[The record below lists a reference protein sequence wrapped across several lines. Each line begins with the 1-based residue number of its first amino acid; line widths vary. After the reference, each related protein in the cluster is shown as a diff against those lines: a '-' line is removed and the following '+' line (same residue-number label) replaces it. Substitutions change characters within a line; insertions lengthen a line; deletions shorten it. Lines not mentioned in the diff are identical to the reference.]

1 MDAVDRMFDL
11 MKSVGLSQKK
21 FASEIGV
28 SEDVV
33 NDWIRRRSSS
43 YSRPKRIEKIA
54 EVLGT
59 TVEYLLTGT
68 PPGQPPYYKQ
78 VTGEVC
84 DVDGRFGSGKSGTI
98 TAMLEEILSD
108 LSPEALEMARAY
120 DRADKRAKDM
130 VRLALEPFGLSASP
144 NEAM

>member
-1 MDAVDRMFDL
+1 MDAVDRMFGL
-11 MKSVGLSQKK
+11 MKSIGLSQTK

-33 NDWIRRRSSS
+33 NDWSRRRSSS
-43 YSRPKRIEKIA
+43 YSRPDRIEKIA

-68 PPGQPPYYKQ
+68 PPEQPPYYKQ
-78 VTGEVC
+78 VIGEVC
-84 DVDGRFGSGKSGTI
+84 DVDGRMGVGKSSFL
-98 TAMLEEILSD
+98 ASAWDQALLSM
-108 LSPEALEMARAY
+108 SPEALEMAMAY

-130 VRLALEPFGLSASP
+130 VRLALEPFGLSDSP
-144 NEAM
+144 DEEM